1 MNFRK
6 ILSSTMILIFIA
18 MSLRHAWTVFFNLG
32 PEALE
37 FMASANISHGEVKA
51 MVGAGIIASL
61 MLLFPKTFMA
71 GNIVNIVI
79 TTYIGYLLYTSG
91 RTSGALI
98 EIPFIASYLLLMYL
112 GHPLVQ
118 KNFGKIT

>member
-1 MNFRK
+1 
-6 ILSSTMILIFIA
+6 MILIFIA